1 MDKKEKKKKDGR
13 GGARKGAG
21 RKKGV
26 GLKYG
31 EPTVTFSTSIPVSK
45 KEYIIGIVDKEKMKW
60 VVDNTNTNTNNLTQN
75 ETTH

>member
-31 EPTVTFSTSIPVSK
+31 EPTVTFATSVPQSK
-45 KEYIIGIVDKEKMKW
+45 KAYIIALVDKEKMKW
-60 VVDNTNTNTNNLTQN
+60 VVNNTNK
-75 ETTH
+75 

>member
-31 EPTVTFSTSIPVSK
+31 EPTVTFATSVPKSK
-45 KEYIIGIVDKEKMKW
+45 KGYIIALVDKEKMKW
-60 VVDNTNTNTNNLTQN
+60 VVNNTKQLKQN
-75 ETTH
+75 AKTH